1 MEKCFHP
8 ISGEVVYMATAQEK
22 EIIDVALI
30 NLLQNCSTRSMSG
43 VSDE

>member
-1 MEKCFHP
+1 
-8 ISGEVVYMATAQEK
+8 MATAQEK

-30 NLLQNCSTRSMSG
+30 NLLHCSTRSMSG